1 MEGLLER
8 LLTYYGLTRE
18 EYEKLILPPSFRSI
32 PLIGEHPIVKKAI
45 ERLAKARDSKEKILI
60 YGDYDADGVCSAS
73 ILLRSFKDF
82 GIDASGYLPS
92 RYLDGYGLTVE
103 NVKKIAA
110 KGFSIIFTCD
120 NGVTAHDALKCAKE
134 LGVEVIILDHH
145 EFDDVKP
152 ECDIVIHPETISY
165 GDYPI
170 SAGYLSFVFSVALL
184 GRVDNYLLVL
194 GALSTIS
201 DMMPIRGHNREI
213 VRLMLE
219 IMNNEPPEVIT
230 LLTDKRYFDVST
242 FQMEICPKI
251 NAVGRLEKGTE
262 INRLLHYFA
271 NDNSDKIKLAQYFN
285 EVNDKRKEITREAEE
300 SLEINENDEAI
311 LVKADMPEGLNGL
324 LASKLLATYRKPVCV
339 FSEMNKDPNVLVGS
353 LRSEEGFDVVKAL
366 EEVRVP
372 LLTKGGHPFA
382 AGVSIKKEDF
392 DGFKKDMLF
401 SAIKHKLAPKAKNY
415 IPLALN
421 ECTMQSFRIIESFG
435 PFGFNYE
442 SPKFLL
448 SGLDPKTFTYIKEG
462 RFLSVKLSSD
472 VRLFSFGIN
481 ENSFDLESKVDLV
494 CSFRINEFKGR
505 RSLDILCEKNF

>member
-32 PLIGEHPIVKKAI
+32 PLIDDHPIVKKAI
-45 ERLAKARDSKEKILI
+45 ERLTKARDAKEKILI

-73 ILLRSFKDF
+73 ILLRSFKEF

-145 EFDDVKP
+145 EFDDVEP

-165 GDYPI
+165 GEYPI

-219 IMNNEPPEVIT
+219 IMNSEPPEVIT
-230 LLTDKRYFDVST
+230 LLTDKRYFEVAT

-271 NDNSDKIKLAQYFN
+271 NDNADKIKLAQYFN
-285 EVNDKRKEITREAEE
+285 EANDRRKEITKEAEE
-300 SLEINENDEAI
+300 SIEINENDEAI
-311 LVKADMPEGLNGL
+311 VVKANMPEGLNGL

-372 LLTKGGHPFA
+372 LLSKGGHPFA

-392 DGFKKDMLF
+392 EGFKKDILF
-401 SAIKHKLAPKAKNY
+401 SAIKHKLAPKAKNL

-435 PFGFNYE
+435 PFGFDYE

-448 SGLDPKTFTYIKEG
+448 SGLDPKTFTYIKDG

-481 ENSFDLESKVDLV
+481 ENSFDLESKVDLA
-494 CSFRINEFKGR
+494 CSFRINEFRGR

>member
-32 PLIGEHPIVKKAI
+32 PLIDGHPIVKKAI
-45 ERLAKARDSKEKILI
+45 ERLTKARDAKEKILI

-73 ILLRSFKDF
+73 ILLRSFKEF

-145 EFDDVKP
+145 EFDDVEP

-165 GDYPI
+165 GEYPI

-219 IMNNEPPEVIT
+219 IMNSEPPEVIT
-230 LLTDKRYFDVST
+230 LLTDKRYFEVAT

-271 NDNSDKIKLAQYFN
+271 NDNADKIKLAQYFN
-285 EVNDKRKEITREAEE
+285 EVNDRRKEITKEAEE
-300 SLEINENDEAI
+300 SIEINENDEAI
-311 LVKADMPEGLNGL
+311 VVKANMPEGLNGL

-372 LLTKGGHPFA
+372 LLSKGGHPFA

-392 DGFKKDMLF
+392 EGFKKDILF
-401 SAIKHKLAPKAKNY
+401 SAIKHKLAPKAKNL
-415 IPLALN
+415 IPLSLN

-435 PFGFNYE
+435 PFGFDYE

-448 SGLDPKTFTYIKEG
+448 SGLDPKTFTYIKDG

-481 ENSFDLESKVDLV
+481 ENSFDLESKVDLA
-494 CSFRINEFKGR
+494 CSFRINEFRGR